1 MSNQNFRFSVPHD
14 RLFLDALERDL
25 KREKMG
31 LEPTTVITGEPALS
45 FTYDSKKSL
54 YEQFSKAQGG
64 KEGEGELEAAVR
76 RADEAAG
83 ISADHDGYVS
93 ADGSSRT
100 SSSMDDMIL
109 IRGTGDDEAFNKMP
123 SALRGPNT
131 AFYSMFSLFEGS
143 PTYKQRRKKL
153 TRSSRKTSDGSRF
166 SDSEDYARHH
176 GEGVIDMGVGYGPLD
191 SGMSAADMFVAQAK
205 GELVSANPDERQRER
220 QRRSNAGSRASSF
233 SDHPLAGVPGDVM
246 HSSTPSPLPYLLSRP
261 SHEQRHN
268 TFPMTSSS
276 QNTFPNVRP
285 HALTF
290 PPATSDISAAG
301 GDGSQGKTKVFV
313 CPLYSCCRFFKR
325 MEHLKRHLRTHT
337 MERPYQCERCK
348 KRFSRSDNL
357 NQHIRTHTRADSE
370 GGGSSGYDDEQA
382 DIESEGVDELE
393 EGAYDTRAYPN
404 GVAGMQTPDMKMCEV
419 ELSGNVQEI
428 QGDEEGLIAA
438 PGSEYT
444 RGSQGAFFPSQLDS
458 YGNSQVHSGA
468 HWPGPTTALTPHQQ
482 AMAQLHRAHT
492 PLPSSSAGY
501 MRQSPL
507 YGSDSE
513 FITSISAPAHKQ
525 IFDHSSLYPQH
536 LGLMDS
542 SSGPGPIRRH
552 RSMTPSL
559 IKGENLRRPTTAT
572 SAEFTSTGRGYHPYA
587 VPGYV
592 SQPSSSAHS
601 SPASYPVP
609 LDYPSAQAGTMSNV
623 SRSSSTHRSNSA
635 GQQLQDQ
642 MHQML
647 NLEQM
652 DDGLFSNHPEP
663 APAQQGYET
672 MYRTDSPI
680 PFAGAQS
687 GSMSTS
693 YSSTPFTSSMP
704 ETQVDQFTSHSVD
717 PGYFSSV
724 SQPHHHVSM

>member
-1 MSNQNFRFSVPHD
+1 MPHD

-31 LEPTTVITGEPALS
+31 QEPTTAITGEPALS
-45 FTYDSKKSL
+45 FTYDSKRSL

-83 ISADHDGYVS
+83 ISGDADGYAS
-93 ADGSSRT
+93 GDGSSRT
-100 SSSMDDMIL
+100 SSSLDEMTL
-109 IRGTGDDEAFNKMP
+109 IKGNGDEEGINRLP
-123 SALRGPNT
+123 PALQGPNT

-153 TRSSRKTSDGSRF
+153 TRSSRKTSDGSRR
-166 SDSEDYARHH
+166 SDSEDYARRQ
-176 GEGVIDMGVGYGPLD
+176 GEGIIDMGVGYGPSD

-205 GELVSANPDERQRER
+205 GELGSANPSERQRER
-220 QRRSNAGSRASSF
+220 QRRSTAGSRGSSF
-233 SDHPLAGVPGDVM
+233 SDAPIHHPLAGVQGSAMDM
-246 HSSTPSPLPYLLSRP
+246 HVSTSPLPYPLARSSP
-261 SHEQRHN
+261 EQRHN
-268 TFPMTSSS
+268 TYPMASPS
-276 QNTFPNVRP
+276 QNHFPSTRP

-290 PPATSDISAAG
+290 PPNSSPDLNMPG
-301 GDGSQGKTKVFV
+301 VEGSSGKTKVFV

-337 MERPYQCERCK
+337 MERPYQCDRCK

-370 GGGSSGYDDEQA
+370 GGSSGYDDEHGDA
-382 DIESEGVDELE
+382 ESDGVDELE
-393 EGAYDTRAYPN
+393 EGAYDPRVYPN
-404 GVAGMQTPDMKMCEV
+404 GVGGLQTPDMKMCEV

-428 QGDEEGLIAA
+428 QGDEEGLVAA
-438 PGSEYT
+438 PGSDYVRGGYFSAQLDT
-444 RGSQGAFFPSQLDS
+444 YGGGSQVQSNGQ
-458 YGNSQVHSGA
+458 
-468 HWPGPTTALTPHQQ
+468 WPGALTAASPHQQ
-482 AMAQLHRAHT
+482 AMAQMHRSHT
-492 PLPSSSAGY
+492 PLSSSPAGY
-501 MRQSPL
+501 LRQAPL

-513 FITSISAPAHKQ
+513 FVTSISAPAHKQ
-525 IFDHSSLYPQH
+525 MFDHPSLYPSSA
-536 LGLMDS
+536 LGLMEA

-572 SAEFTSTGRGYHPYA
+572 SVDFSSSRGYHPYA

-592 SQPSSSAHS
+592 AQSSSSAQS

-609 LDYPSAQAGTMSNV
+609 LDYAPQAGVMGSA
-623 SRSSSTHRSNSA
+623 SRPSSTHRSNST

-642 MHQML
+642 MHHML

-652 DDGLFSNHPEP
+652 DDGLFAEP
-663 APAQQGYET
+663 VPGSQNYEE
-672 MYRTDSPI
+672 MYRTESPL
-680 PFAGAQS
+680 PFTSASS
-687 GSMSTS
+687 GPNPVS
-693 YSSTPFTSSMP
+693 YSSHFTPSMP
-704 ETQVDQFTSHSVD
+704 ETQTDQFASHAVD
-717 PGYFSSV
+717 GYFSSV
-724 SQPHHHVSM
+724 SHPHHPVSM